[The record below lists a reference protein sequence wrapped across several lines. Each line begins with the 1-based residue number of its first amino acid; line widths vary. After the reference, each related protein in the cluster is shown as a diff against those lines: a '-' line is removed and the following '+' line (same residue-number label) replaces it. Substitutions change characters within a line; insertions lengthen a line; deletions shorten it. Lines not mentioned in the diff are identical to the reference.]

1 MKQNRFKGEMDAAT
15 MVIGNFNILTFKNGQ
30 NINKETENLNSTI
43 DELDLIYNIGHSTQ
57 QQYLNIFIS
66 RVLGTHPWVDKC

>member
-1 MKQNRFKGEMDAAT
+1 MKQKQIQGKNGRCNNDNWK
-15 MVIGNFNILTFKNGQ
+15 LQYSTFKNGQ

>member
-1 MKQNRFKGEMDAAT
+1 MKQKQIQGRNGRCNN
-15 MVIGNFNILTFKNGQ
+15 GNWKLQYSTSKNGQ

-43 DELDLIYNIGHSTQ
+43 DELDLIYNIGHATQ

-66 RVLGTHPWVDKC
+66 GPWEHTLE

>member
-15 MVIGNFNILTFKNGQ
+15 MVIGNFNILLSRMDRISTKKQ
-30 NINKETENLNSTI
+30 NLNSTI
-43 DELDLIYNIGHSTQ
+43 DKLDLIYNIGHSTQ

-66 RVLGTHPWVDKC
+66 RVLEHILG